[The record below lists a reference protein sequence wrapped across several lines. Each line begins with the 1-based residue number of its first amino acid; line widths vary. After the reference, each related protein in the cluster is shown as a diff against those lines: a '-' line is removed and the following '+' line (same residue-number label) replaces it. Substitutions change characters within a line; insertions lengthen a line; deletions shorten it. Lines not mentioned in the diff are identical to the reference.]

1 MDHLK
6 LLASAHSPHIIA
18 ITETWLD
25 DTISDRE
32 LAIPGYH
39 LLRRDRDRHGGGV
52 AIFIWDNFP
61 FTIILSHTS
70 AELLVVEIQLRRSPV
85 LCGIFYR
92 PPSSDVSVLTSVES
106 ALEQLSPSK
115 QDSLVLLGDF
125 NIDRSPS
132 SKHPQLNILLSIED
146 KLGLKQVVSTPTRVT
161 PTSSSLIDHIYISE
175 HQTYSPC
182 VCLPPLMGSDH
193 DTLKISL
200 TNRQTSRQPSKR
212 RKVWLYKQADFET
225 ANNTLQCL
233 PTSIYSQNDVNTF
246 WVEWLDVFMTIID
259 ETIPSKQIKP
269 KTKVPYLTADLLYLV
284 RKKCRLFKQAKKAGT
299 DKAWSKYSKIRNKVT
314 SALRTAK
321 KVYFHQMAASIRS
334 PRDFWSSYH
343 KLNPKHSRTPPKL
356 HHQDTTAT
364 NPTEKANLFNS
375 FFTSCFTKSE
385 PTLPSPDSDPTHSP
399 SRPVLSNIECTQEEV
414 HRLLSTHKLNTAS
427 GPDGI
432 SSQMLRGT
440 ANSTTASI
448 TTLFNLSLKLSTVPD
463 DWKRS
468 RVTPIPKSG
477 DTSNVSNF
485 RPISLLSLISKVLER
500 CIHNRVMDFLLR
512 NKLLSDRQFGFRPKS
527 STQDALLTVSR
538 DWHQSLTSHQ

>member
-1 MDHLK
+1 
-6 LLASAHSPHIIA
+6 
-18 ITETWLD
+18 
-25 DTISDRE
+25 
-32 LAIPGYH
+32 
-39 LLRRDRDRHGGGV
+39 
-52 AIFIWDNFP
+52 
-61 FTIILSHTS
+61 
-70 AELLVVEIQLRRSPV
+70 
-85 LCGIFYR
+85 
-92 PPSSDVSVLTSVES
+92 
-106 ALEQLSPSK
+106 
-115 QDSLVLLGDF
+115 
-125 NIDRSPS
+125 
-132 SKHPQLNILLSIED
+132 
-146 KLGLKQVVSTPTRVT
+146 
-161 PTSSSLIDHIYISE
+161 
-175 HQTYSPC
+175 
-182 VCLPPLMGSDH
+182 
-193 DTLKISL
+193 
-200 TNRQTSRQPSKR
+200 
-212 RKVWLYKQADFET
+212 
-225 ANNTLQCL
+225 
-233 PTSIYSQNDVNTF
+233 
-246 WVEWLDVFMTIID
+246 MTIID
-259 ETIPSKQIKP
+259 ETIPSKRIKP

-385 PTLPSPDSDPTHSP
+385 PILPSPDSDPTHSP

-485 RPISLLSLISKVLER
+485 RPISLLSLISKVLDTTYIR
-500 CIHNRVMDFLLR
+500 NRVMDFLLR

-538 DWHQSLTSHQ
+538 DWHQSLTSHQQVAAVFFDIRKAFDSVPHDKLLASP